1 MVDPGLNTSPQFTLT
16 CSSTGGP
23 ATTVTWTR
31 DSVPVSG
38 DMMTAFN
45 GDTSDPQYIHTLTVT
60 GKLGGLYTCTV
71 ANNKPSEDSAQFT
84 VQGMHN
90 KKWRLT
96 LSPECVYT
104 PPAPFPPSGVTVS
117 QNGVDSVQVS
127 WTPPSGEPTV
137 TGYIIYYQQQDG
149 GHNSS
154 EMAGATATTAT
165 IIGLMTGATYSIT
178 MVTTSSTLPSTVSA
192 AVTVTIGMIW

>member
-104 PPAPFPPSGVTVS
+104 PPAPFPPSGVDCVS
-117 QNGVDSVQVS
+117 E
-127 WTPPSGEPTV
+127 WSGQCTSLLD
-137 TGYIIYYQQQDG
+137 TSIRR
-149 GHNSS
+149 
-154 EMAGATATTAT
+154 
-165 IIGLMTGATYSIT
+165 TYCNWLHHL
-178 MVTTSSTLPSTVSA
+178 LPA
-192 AVTVTIGMIW
+192 ARWRT